1 MAAELGPDETR
12 KLTGPILDIRASIE
26 TKKTIDAAEASQIAV
41 QNAAAT
47 VEHNILQAINERAR
61 TSEPQPGGAG
71 VDGDEINPPLPKPKP
86 IRTLKVRGLSNATY
100 LETAQD
106 IDDFL
111 GKLRTQLEQAVQSG
125 ERVRIE

>member
-1 MAAELGPDETR
+1 MT
-12 KLTGPILDIRASIE
+12 INRAP
-26 TKKTIDAAEASQIAV
+26 SQA
-41 QNAAAT
+41 
-47 VEHNILQAINERAR
+47 
-61 TSEPQPGGAG
+61 
-71 VDGDEINPPLPKPKP
+71 KP